1 MQPSIQASSANVS
14 SHNASVNIQK
24 IFTVAGATA
33 EDGPLPE
40 LQLSQLSIDNE
51 DDSLISSADP
61 AACDFLLVALAF
73 QEQQKSVRQSLEL
86 QLEDPVVTVA
96 VGANSSNGQQQ
107 VDAGSCK
114 AGVAEGKVAAVAAVA
129 GCTATSEAK

>member
-1 MQPSIQASSANVS
+1 MQPRFQGASAHASSRDASANILQTI
-14 SHNASVNIQK
+14 AA
-24 IFTVAGATA
+24 AGATA

-40 LQLSQLSIDNE
+40 VQLSQLSIDNE

-73 QEQQKSVRQSLEL
+73 QEQQKSLRQSLEL

-96 VGANSSNGQQQ
+96 VGTNSSNGQQGEC
-107 VDAGSCK
+107 GSCK
-114 AGVAEGKVAAVAAVA
+114 ADVAEGKAAAVAAVA